1 MKKLLLSI
9 SLFFSAFAVF
19 GQSEKYIS
27 AMKDNIALL
36 DTARDVASLK
46 DLSGSFERIGD
57 AEKTQWLPY
66 YYAAL
71 AQVNAGNFIY
81 VANVSNPAELKNL
94 DALADKADQMISKAE
109 ALQKDNSEI
118 YAVKKMISS
127 LRMMVDP
134 MNRFMTYGPKAQEAL
149 DVAKKL
155 NPENPRI
162 YLLEGQDKY
171 FTPEQ
176 FGGSKAEAKKL
187 FEQALLKYDSFKPAT
202 ELDPNWGK
210 NTTQYLLSQIKS

>member
-1 MKKLLLSI
+1 MKKLLLSFVVFI
-9 SLFFSAFAVF
+9 FTLAGF
-19 GQSEKYIS
+19 GQSEKYTL
-27 AMKDNIALL
+27 AMKDNIAAL
-36 DTARDVASLK
+36 DTSRDITSLK
-46 DLSGSFERIGD
+46 DLSASFERIGD

-81 VANVSNPAELKNL
+81 IANVSNPAELKNL

-109 ALQKDNSEI
+109 ELQKDNSEI

-176 FGGSKAEAKKL
+176 FGGSKTEAKKL

-210 NTTQYLLSQIKS
+210 NTTQYLLNQIKS

>member
-1 MKKLLLSI
+1 MKKLFLSI
-9 SLFFSAFAVF
+9 ALFLCTIAVF
-19 GQSEKYIS
+19 AQSEKYIS
-27 AMKDNIALL
+27 AMKEKIAAL
-36 DTARDVASLK
+36 DTTRDVTSLK
-46 DLSGSFERIGD
+46 DLSASFERIGD

-71 AQVNAGNFIY
+71 AQVNAGDFIY
-81 VANVSNPAELKNL
+81 VANVSNPTELKNL
-94 DALADKADQMISKAE
+94 DALADKADQMIAKAE
-109 ALQKDNSEI
+109 AMEKDNSEI
-118 YAVKKMISS
+118 FAVKKMISS

-134 MNRFMTYGPKAQEAL
+134 MNRYMTYGPKAQEAL

-176 FGGSKAEAKKL
+176 FGGSKVEAKKL
-187 FEQALLKYDSFKPAT
+187 FEEALMKYGSFKPASD
-202 ELDPNWGK
+202 LHPNWGK
-210 NTTQYLLSQIKS
+210 NTTEYLLSQIKS